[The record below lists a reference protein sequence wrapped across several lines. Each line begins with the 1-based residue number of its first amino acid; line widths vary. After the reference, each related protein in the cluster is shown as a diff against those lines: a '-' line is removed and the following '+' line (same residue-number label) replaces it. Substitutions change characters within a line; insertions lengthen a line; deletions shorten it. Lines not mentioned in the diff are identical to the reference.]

1 MRAVSSTL
9 SRATASWAWWQVVR
23 RPSFLASSIAAAI
36 RSGRRPKNL
45 SPSAPRRAASCTN
58 ARASSG
64 FVIGSFTP
72 CAKVTSA

>member
-23 RPSFLASSIAAAI
+23 RPSFFASSIAAAI

-58 ARASSG
+58 ARACSG
-64 FVIGSFTP
+64 RMIGSFTP
-72 CAKVTSA
+72 WPKVT